1 MDLIL
6 KYFPDLTDLQK
17 ERFSALLPLYSE
29 WNTKIN
35 VISRK
40 DMDLFYTH
48 HVLHSL
54 TLTKVLPVKTGTRIL
69 DLGTGGGFPGIPL
82 AIFFPEVSFMLVDS
96 IGKKINVVRS
106 IADSIGLSNVN
117 AVHARTEHIK
127 ERFNFVVSRAVAPL
141 PDLIKWTGNL
151 FDKKNNG
158 SVPNGIFCLKGGDLK
173 QELAPYI
180 KRATQ
185 IDITDFFNE
194 PYFNE
199 KKIIYLPCI

>member
-1 MDLIL
+1 MDVIL
-6 KYFPDLTDLQK
+6 KYFPDLTALQK

-54 TLTKVLPVKTGTRIL
+54 TLTKILPVKTGTRIL

-82 AIFFPEVSFMLVDS
+82 AIFFPEASFTLVDS
-96 IGKKINVVRS
+96 IGKKINVVNA
-106 IADSIGLSNVN
+106 IADSIGLSNVK
-117 AVHARTEHIK
+117 AVHSRTEHIK

-141 PDLIKWTGNL
+141 PDLIRWTGNL
-151 FDKKNNG
+151 FDKKNN
-158 SVPNGIFCLKGGDLK
+158 SPVPNGIFCLKGGDLS
-173 QELAPYI
+173 QELAPYA

-185 IDITDFFNE
+185 IDITDFFND

-199 KKIIYLPCI
+199 KKIIYLPCN

>member
-6 KYFPDLTDLQK
+6 KYFPDLTVLQK
-17 ERFSALLPLYSE
+17 EQFSALLPLYSE
-29 WNTKIN
+29 WNSKIN

-40 DMDLFYTH
+40 DMELFYTH

-82 AIFFPEVSFMLVDS
+82 AIFFPEVSFVLVDS
-96 IGKKINVVRS
+96 IGKKINVAHS
-106 IADSIGLSNVN
+106 IADSIGLSNIKT
-117 AVHARTEHIK
+117 VHSRTEHIK

-141 PDLIKWTGNL
+141 PDLIKWTCNL
-151 FDKKNNG
+151 FEKKNN
-158 SVPNGIFCLKGGDLK
+158 SPVPNGIFCLKGGDLK
-173 QELAPYI
+173 QELAPYA